1 MTLSPFGSLSET
13 AGNSPRT
20 SDGPELPFT
29 GGAEPAEGVI
39 TGLPMPR
46 SEPPEAPP
54 LPDIVGASPAMQEV
68 YRLTRLAAPTTAS
81 VLLIGETG
89 TGKEVIAKAI
99 HKLSRRSDGPYIR
112 VNCGAL
118 HENLL
123 ESELFGHVK
132 GAFTGAVDNKTGR
145 FEAAHGGTIFLDE
158 ISSMSPKLQVKLLR
172 VLQEREFERV
182 GESRTIRVDVRV
194 IAATNQSLE
203 EEIEAGRFRDDLYY
217 RLNVVPIPLPP
228 LRERREDI
236 PALAQFFLRRY
247 AEQNRREVPDLTP
260 ELLNALSMHEWPG
273 NVRELENTIER
284 LVVLASGKTVSA
296 DLLHR
301 FGRPKYTLRSARPQ
315 ADDVPGLIQKLVRV
329 GVQAPPPNGQKL
341 YDHLV
346 GGLER
351 VLIEQVM
358 QMCRGV
364 QVQAAKQLGI
374 NRNTL
379 HKKLDQFAAEDRGE
393 SAEAE
398 PNGPADGQPAGEE

>member
-1 MTLSPFGSLSET
+1 VAKNDAT
-13 AGNSPRT
+13 
-20 SDGPELPFT
+20 
-29 GGAEPAEGVI
+29 
-39 TGLPMPR
+39 
-46 SEPPEAPP
+46 EAPP
-54 LPDIVGASPAMQEV
+54 LPDIVGASTAMQEV
-68 YRLTRLAAPTTAS
+68 YRLTKLAAPTNAS
-81 VLLIGETG
+81 VLIIGETG
-89 TGKEVIAKAI
+89 TGKEVIARAI

-194 IAATNQSLE
+194 VAATNQSLE

-236 PALAQFFLRRY
+236 SPLAQFFLKRY
-247 AEQNRREVPDLTP
+247 SEHNRREVPDLTP
-260 ELLNALSMHEWPG
+260 ELREALLGHDWPG
-273 NVRELENTIER
+273 NVRELENAIER
-284 LVVLASGKTVSA
+284 LVVLSNGKLISP
-296 DLLHR
+296 DLMR
-301 FGRPKYTLRSARPQ
+301 GFGRPKYTLRNARGRNE
-315 ADDVPGLIQKLVRV
+315 DVPGLIQQLVKI
-329 GVQAPPPNGQKL
+329 GVQSPPPAGKKV
-341 YDHLV
+341 YKHLV

-351 VLIEQVM
+351 ALIEHVIKL
-358 QMCRGV
+358 CDGV
-364 QVQAAKQLGI
+364 QVKAAERLGI

-379 HKKLDQFAAEDRGE
+379 HKKLEEFQEEEETENGRKIDAAAEE
-393 SAEAE
+393 
-398 PNGPADGQPAGEE
+398 